1 MNCIKKFSRIVC
13 VSLFSYQGYLSAVVC
28 PTACLYYHK
37 HFRLSTTFLISFEK
51 VLKFFK
57 MKSRFLR
64 SEIQYNI
71 GVAIRQPLFSIF
83 LIFLHDLTNFLF
95 YFP

>member
-37 HFRLSTTFLISFEK
+37 HFRLSTTFFIFFQKTFEAFQK
-51 VLKFFK
+51 
-57 MKSRFLR
+57 
-64 SEIQYNI
+64 EI
-71 GVAIRQPLFSIF
+71 PLPQKRDSV
-83 LIFLHDLTNFLF
+83 
-95 YFP
+95 